1 MTDTNTLAL
10 LVDLAV
16 AVSSVLLAVGLAR
29 ARRGSGGSGGSVH
42 DLLEVAFL
50 NGGPGRVVD
59 TTLTAMHTDGR
70 LTIGGPGIVAVQQ
83 VDARDPVE
91 RAVQHTHAT
100 APSGALHTLRDAVMR
115 HPAVQEIGD
124 GLAAR
129 GLLAS
134 PATTRVWRRW
144 GVVQGLVCLLAIPVT
159 AVVTAMQYMA
169 DDSPEVD
176 FSVPFVFKVL
186 PALVIGFPIGFLCAG
201 ISRGRVTKPGRRA
214 AEAYRA
220 AHAYDP
226 QPAELVATLG
236 LRALP
241 DPVLRPQL
249 LAAARMRPA
258 GRPLLAGPGSGS
270 HASSDSSNLFV
281 APAVWCAG
289 TGPGNGSCGSS
300 SGVNS
305 GGPGGG
311 GCGSGS
317 NCGAG
322 SSCGSGSSCGGSSGS
337 SCSSSSGS
345 SCGGGGSSC
354 GSSS

>member
-1 MTDTNTLAL
+1 MTGTNTLAL

-16 AVSSVLLAVGLAR
+16 AVSCVLLVVGLVR
-29 ARRGSGGSGGSVH
+29 ARGGSGGSVH

-91 RAVQHTHAT
+91 RAVLQTHAT

-134 PATTRVWRRW
+134 PTTTRVWRRW
-144 GVVQGLVCLLAIPVT
+144 GVVQGLVCLLAIPLTVVVT
-159 AVVTAMQYMA
+159 AVQFMA

-176 FSVPFVFKVL
+176 FSVPFAFKVL
-186 PALVIGFPIGFLCAG
+186 PALIIGFPIGFACAAVAL
-201 ISRGRVTKPGRRA
+201 GRVTGPGRRA
-214 AEAYRA
+214 AGVYRA
-220 AHAYDP
+220 AHAYNP
-226 QPAELVATLG
+226 QPAHLVATLG

-241 DPVLRPQL
+241 DPVLRTQL
-249 LAAARMRPA
+249 IAAAGMRPA
-258 GRPLLAGPGSGS
+258 GRSRLTGPGSGS
-270 HASSDSSNLFV
+270 HASSDSSMLFA
-281 APAVWCAG
+281 APVVWCAG
-289 TGPGNGSCGSS
+289 TSLGNGSCGSS
-300 SGVNS
+300 GDGGS
-305 GGPGGG
+305 GGGSGG
-311 GCGSGS
+311 GCGSG
-317 NCGAG
+317 A
-322 SSCGSGSSCGGSSGS
+322 SCGSGSGCGGSSGS
-337 SCSSSSGS
+337 GCSGSSGS

-354 GSSS
+354 GSGS

>member
-16 AVSSVLLAVGLAR
+16 AASCVLLVVGLAR
-29 ARRGSGGSGGSVH
+29 ARGGSGGSVH

-91 RAVQHTHAT
+91 RAVLRTHAT

-129 GLLAS
+129 RLLAS
-134 PATTRVWRRW
+134 PTTSRVWRRW
-144 GVVQGLVCLLAIPVT
+144 GVVQGLVCLLAIPLTV
-159 AVVTAMQYMA
+159 VVTATQFMA
-169 DDSPEVD
+169 DDSPEMD

-186 PALVIGFPIGFLCAG
+186 PALIIGFPVGFVCAG
-201 ISRGRVTKPGRRA
+201 IARGRVTKPGRRA
-214 AEAYRA
+214 AQAYRA

-226 QPAELVATLG
+226 QPAHLVATLG

-241 DPVLRPQL
+241 DPVLRTHL
-249 LAAARMRPA
+249 IAAARMRPT
-258 GRPLLAGPGSGS
+258 GRPPFTGPGSGS
-270 HASSDSSNLFV
+270 HASSNSSNLFV
-281 APAVWCAG
+281 APVVWCAG
-289 TGPGNGSCGSS
+289 TSPGNGSCGSS
-300 SGVNS
+300 GDKGS
-305 GGPGGG
+305 GGGSGGGG
-311 GCGSGS
+311 GCGSG
-317 NCGAG
+317 A
-322 SSCGSGSSCGGSSGS
+322 SCGSGSGCGGSSGS
-337 SCSSSSGS
+337 SCSGSSGS